1 MSLSTAA
8 ASPLLPI
15 PPKTSK
21 NVCYCSAMG
30 IVKSLVTSAN
40 L

>member
-1 MSLSTAA
+1 VDPNYQMSLSTAA

-21 NVCYCSAMG
+21 IYVIAQ
-30 IVKSLVTSAN
+30 LWE
-40 L
+40 